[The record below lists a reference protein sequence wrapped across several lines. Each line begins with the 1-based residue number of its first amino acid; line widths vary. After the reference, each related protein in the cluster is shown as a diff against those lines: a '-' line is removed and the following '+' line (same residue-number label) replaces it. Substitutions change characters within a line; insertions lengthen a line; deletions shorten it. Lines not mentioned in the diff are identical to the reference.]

1 MIALVRRQY
10 ATECQMAERR
20 LGRALTDRE
29 ERALYGL
36 LCGEDECVGSLVV
49 DDFDLDALGCIH
61 GERKDND

>member
-1 MIALVRRQY
+1 
-10 ATECQMAERR
+10 MAERR